1 MPESEEFASQISNML
16 EAQLRRRG
24 ITDAVVLGAM
34 ESVPR
39 HEFVSEEFRARA
51 YDDVP
56 LPIGDGQTISQ
67 PYIVAA
73 MTAALRLRPGDRVLE
88 IGTGSGYQAAIL
100 SRIAKEVFSVERR
113 PELALSALARLER
126 LGYAKVHVHCG
137 DGTLGLPEFPS
148 FDAILVAAAAPV
160 IPQPLLAQLAEGGR
174 MIVPVGDAEHQE
186 LQLIE
191 KRGKSFRNTALEG
204 CRFVLL
210 VDDGSKDGT
219 AAVAEYF
226 RIKIPTLRVVSNGV
240 NRGKGF
246 SVRHGMQEAR
256 GRIALFT
263 DADLSA
269 PIEEAGKLIDA
280 LGTNDLAIGSR
291 AVDRSLI
298 SVHESPFREFA
309 GIIFNKIVRIV
320 LWLPFVDTQCGF
332 KAFRRE
338 RCAILFEQQRIER
351 FGFDPELLYL
361 ARHHGLRAVEIPV
374 RWGHSPATKVNMLR
388 DSMQMFLDVFTIR
401 WNSLLGRYPRK
412 A

>member
-1 MPESEEFASQISNML
+1 MPICAPRRLPRLAGTVVTMSSTVPDLSIIIPSYNEESRLPATL
-16 EAQLRRRG
+16 E
-24 ITDAVVLGAM
+24 
-34 ESVPR
+34 
-39 HEFVSEEFRARA
+39 
-51 YDDVP
+51 
-56 LPIGDGQTISQ
+56 
-67 PYIVAA
+67 
-73 MTAALRLRPGDRVLE
+73 
-88 IGTGSGYQAAIL
+88 
-100 SRIAKEVFSVERR
+100 RIAEYLSSYGRGAEV
-113 PELALSALARLER
+113 
-126 LGYAKVHVHCG
+126 
-137 DGTLGLPEFPS
+137 
-148 FDAILVAAAAPV
+148 LV
-160 IPQPLLAQLAEGGR
+160 
-174 MIVPVGDAEHQE
+174 
-186 LQLIE
+186 
-191 KRGKSFRNTALEG
+191 
-204 CRFVLL
+204 

-226 RIKIPTLRVVSNGV
+226 RIKIPSLRVVSNGV

-246 SVRHGMQEAR
+246 SVRHGIQEAR

-338 RCAILFEQQRIER
+338 RCRIIVDQQRIER

-361 ARHHGLRAVEIPV
+361 ARHHGLKSTEIPV
-374 RWGHSPATKVNMLR
+374 RWSHSPATKINMMR
-388 DSMQMFLDVFTIR
+388 DSVLMFVDVFTIR
-401 WNSLLGRYPRK
+401 WNAILGRYPKRK
-412 A
+412 